1 MNTAKEEREAAAR
14 GEGCLG
20 KAADDE
26 PVFIL
31 RSTDKFAPIL
41 VDLWCEFVRAA
52 GKAPDDPKLIEALLL
67 AQKMRRWQARNW
79 SKKKVPD

>member
-1 MNTAKEEREAAAR
+1 MLAWQEREAAPR

-31 RSTDKFAPIL
+31 RAQDKIAPIL
-41 VDLWCEFVRAA
+41 VWIWVAFAWLHGCRLAKVTEARKCAILMRKWPTR
-52 GKAPDDPKLIEALLL
+52 KWPD
-67 AQKMRRWQARNW
+67 
-79 SKKKVPD
+79 